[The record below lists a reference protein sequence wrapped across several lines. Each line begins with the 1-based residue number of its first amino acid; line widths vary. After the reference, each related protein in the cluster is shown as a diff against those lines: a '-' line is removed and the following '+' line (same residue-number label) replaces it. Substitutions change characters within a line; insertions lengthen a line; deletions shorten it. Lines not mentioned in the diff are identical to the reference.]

1 MKYRRDFVTNSSAAS
16 FLIARKPELSKRQ
29 IEALADYAM
38 DEFLGF
44 EIIGPDDGEEE
55 LLEIAHR
62 DHWSEERVDEVRRA
76 LKEGKA
82 VYMGGVSFYES
93 EWELTSLYEGAWRVL
108 ADAADDDRAVT
119 IIDGDFNY

>member
-16 FLIARKPELSKRQ
+16 FLIARKPELSERQ

-38 DEFLGF
+38 GEFLGF
-44 EIIGPDDGEEE
+44 EIISPDDSEEE
-55 LLEIAHR
+55 LLEIAHGDR
-62 DHWSEERVDEVRRA
+62 WRKKQVDEARKA

-82 VYMGGVSFYES
+82 IYMGGVSFYES
-93 EWELTSLYEGAWRVL
+93 EWELTSLFEGAWRAL
-108 ADAADDDRAVT
+108 ADAADDDHAVT